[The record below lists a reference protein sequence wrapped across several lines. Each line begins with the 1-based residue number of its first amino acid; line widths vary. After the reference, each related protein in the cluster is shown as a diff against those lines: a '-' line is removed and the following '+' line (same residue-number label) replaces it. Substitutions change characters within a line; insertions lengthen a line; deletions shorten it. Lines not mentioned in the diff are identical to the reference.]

1 MENDSGSWRDWLLFR
16 DYLRTHADA
25 GMRYAALKSEL
36 AAVDREDRVRYRS
49 GKVPLIGELMSEAR
63 TWRDLT

>member
-1 MENDSGSWRDWLLFR
+1 
-16 DYLRTHADA
+16 
-25 GMRYAALKSEL
+25 MRYAALKSEL

-49 GKVPLIGELMSEAR
+49 GKAPLIGELMGEAR